1 MELWKAHMR
10 TTVVNTENTNAY
22 ASQLAEVAEALR
34 RGELVVFP
42 TETVYGVAANAAD
55 PTAMARLRA
64 AKGQRDDRPFTV
76 HLGQRSQ
83 ARQYVRSPTPV
94 ARRLARKAWPGPVT
108 LVCDEPSP
116 EQAPIASSCPPSQ
129 LREMYHAG
137 TVGLRCPDHPVAAR
151 LLGEVGVPVVASSAN
166 RHRQPPP
173 FELADALRD
182 FDGVVRYAIDAG
194 RTRHAAA
201 STVVAVR
208 GNDWQVVR
216 PGAVDTRTLER
227 LARSAILFVC
237 TGNSCRSPM
246 AECLFRHGLA
256 RRLGCTVDELAAA
269 GYYVSSAG
277 TISGPG
283 GSASVGALDEMAR
296 RGLDLT
302 SHRTRPLAVELVHQ
316 AERIYVMGHEHR
328 QAVLDLVPSSAARV
342 ALLDPEGPVPDP
354 MGGSA
359 DGYHRCAEHIQHAV
373 DARLED
379 FLNEDRHW

>member
-1 MELWKAHMR
+1 MR
-10 TTVVNTENTNAY
+10 KKIINADTINTY
-22 ASQLAEVAEALR
+22 ASQLAEAAEALR

-83 ARQYVRSPTPV
+83 ARQYLRSPTPL

-116 EQAPIASSCPPSQ
+116 EQALIAAVCPPRQ
-129 LREMYHAG
+129 LGEMYYAG
-137 TVGLRCPDHPVAAR
+137 TIGLRCPDHPVAAR

-173 FELADALRD
+173 FELAAALRD
-182 FDGVVRYAIDAG
+182 FEGVARYAIDAG

-201 STVVAVR
+201 STVVAIH
-208 GNDWQVVR
+208 GHDWQVVR
-216 PGAVDTRTLER
+216 PGAVDARTLER
-227 LARSAILFVC
+227 LARSEILFVC

-256 RRLGCTVDELAAA
+256 RRLGCSVDELAAA

-277 TISGPG
+277 TIAGPG

-302 SHRTRPLAVELVHQ
+302 SHRTRPLSVELVHQ
-316 AERIYVMGHEHR
+316 AERIFVMGHEHR
-328 QAVLDLVPSSAARV
+328 QAVVDLVPSAAARV
-342 ALLDPEGPVPDP
+342 ALLDEDGPIPDP
-354 MGGSA
+354 MGGPA
-359 DGYHRCAEHIQHAV
+359 DGYHHCAEHIQRAV
-373 DARLED
+373 DARLEE